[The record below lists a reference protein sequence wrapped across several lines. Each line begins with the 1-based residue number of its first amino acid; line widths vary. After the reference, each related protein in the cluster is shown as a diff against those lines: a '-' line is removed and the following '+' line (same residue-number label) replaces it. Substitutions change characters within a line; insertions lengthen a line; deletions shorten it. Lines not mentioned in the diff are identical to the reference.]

1 MRHPL
6 TTTVT
11 LMAPPCG
18 LVITTVSACS
28 AQRLL
33 AEGTSS
39 GGDPAAAI
47 AGLAS
52 LLTAIGAGWLTFVL
66 ILALATRLPGQ
77 IGRTARQLLDHCTP
91 ALVRR
96 WAAIALGA
104 SVTATVLPGTA
115 VAAAVRP
122 EDGVQDAPAPG
133 WHQARTLTTGPTDLP
148 GPGWAPPSSAS
159 STPDPST
166 TGPAPHRTL
175 PVPVTAP
182 GPGWTPRRPP
192 VRQRSDPHLLTGRH
206 RSVAIEEVVVRR
218 GDTLWSIASHQLG
231 PEASAIEISRAWPRW
246 YAANRS
252 LIGPDPHLLLPGTRL
267 TPPTHHHDP
276 GTVPATKGTP

>member
-1 MRHPL
+1 MHHPL
-6 TTTVT
+6 TTALT
-11 LMAPPCG
+11 LTALPCG
-18 LVITTVSACS
+18 VVVTTATAIS

-39 GGDPAAAI
+39 GADPAAAI

-52 LLTAIGAGWLTFVL
+52 LLTAIGAGWLTVAL
-66 ILALATRLPGQ
+66 LLALATRLPGQ
-77 IGRTARQLLDHCTP
+77 IGRTARRLLDRCTP

-122 EDGVQDAPAPG
+122 DHGAQGAPAPG
-133 WHQARTLTTGPTDLP
+133 WHPAPTTRPTDLP
-148 GPGWAPPSSAS
+148 GPGWAPPSSEAS
-159 STPDPST
+159 PTPGPST
-166 TGPAPHRTL
+166 AGPTPHRTL
-175 PVPVTAP
+175 PVPVTTP

-192 VRQRSDPHLLTGRH
+192 ARQRSDPHLLTGRH
-206 RSVAIEEVVVRR
+206 RMGALEEVVVRR

-231 PEASAIEISRAWPRW
+231 PEASDMEISRAWPLW
-246 YAANRS
+246 YAANQR